1 MTMIGDSEG
10 RLRTIKIAIVS
21 DLHAFEPS
29 AIGPKD
35 PTPSWL
41 GVGQHENSTGQNP
54 IFGIKKLIKDESLTA
69 DYLLCPG
76 DLSHQS
82 HPSATGF
89 AWKAVNEISKQLG
102 AELIATPGNHDVDS
116 RVQHNAYDAKGMLQE
131 LNPRF
136 PVSADADYD
145 RFWSRHFVLL
155 ERGDVRFLVINSSAY
170 HGNSVTSNGTP
181 EYQHGRLADRTLNAI
196 KATLDGKGTLNI
208 ALCHHHPIP
217 HEDFSSGAADI
228 MQGGAELIKLLASG
242 SFGEW
247 LIVHGHKHMPKLSYA
262 QATTSIPP
270 VVFAAG
276 SFSAKI
282 HAEIAAIARNQFYI
296 LQLDLDEVDMYGLVG
311 RFNSWDWINGEGW
324 KRAQLN
330 SGLPYEGGF
339 GYRERPK
346 IVATNI
352 HNLFGQELKL
362 TWDHVLQK
370 IPQLA
375 FLSPQDLQLSMTE
388 LSSSYGVTPHP
399 TATGHI
405 MQLDRKE
412 SP

>member
-1 MTMIGDSEG
+1 MTVTGDSKIQV
-10 RLRTIKIAIVS
+10 RTIRIAIVS

-29 AIGPKD
+29 TIGPKE

-41 GVGQHENSTGQNP
+41 AVGQNENSTGQNP
-54 IFGIKKLIKDESLTA
+54 IFGIQKLIRDEKLTA
-69 DYLLCPG
+69 NYLLCPG
-76 DLSHQS
+76 DLSHQA

-89 AWKAVNEISKQLG
+89 AWKAVNDISKQLG
-102 AELIATPGNHDVDS
+102 AELLATPGNHDVDS

-136 PVSADADYD
+136 PVSSDADYD

-155 ERGDVRFLVINSSAY
+155 ERGYVRFLVINSSAY
-170 HGNSVTSNGTP
+170 HGNSVASNGTP

-196 KATLDGKGTLNI
+196 EATLDGQRKLNI

-217 HEDFSSGAADI
+217 HEDFRSGATDI

-282 HAEIAAIARNQFYI
+282 HSEIAAVARNQFYI
-296 LQLDLDEVDMYGLVG
+296 LDLNLDDLDMYGLVG
-311 RFNSWDWINGEGW
+311 KFNSWDWINGEGW
-324 KRAQLN
+324 KRAQPN

-346 IVATNI
+346 IVAKSI
-352 HNLFGQELKL
+352 FDLFGPELKL
-362 TWDHVLQK
+362 PWDNVLQK
-370 IPQLA
+370 IPRLA
-375 FLSPQDLQLSMTE
+375 FLSPNDLQLSMTE
-388 LSSSYGVTPHP
+388 LSNSHSVTVHMD
-399 TATGHI
+399 AHGHI
-405 MQLDRKE
+405 IQLDRRE
-412 SP
+412 TP